1 MTRVPVKV
9 CGTTRAAD
17 ALLAAELGVA
27 ALGFVF
33 WPNSPRRIEPAEAGR
48 IGRALPPFVLRV
60 GVFVDESPDEVAR
73 HVGEAG
79 LDVVQLHGD
88 ERVGEF
94 TQVGARVVKSV
105 TLSSQADLDAAAALP
120 DGVALLVDVADRER
134 RGGTGRRANWALAG
148 ELARRR
154 TVILAGGLTADNVGE
169 ALRLVRPAAIDVSSG
184 VESAPGFKDPDRLR
198 QFLAA
203 VVAAGRED
211 A

>member
-9 CGTTRAAD
+9 CGITRTAD
-17 ALLAAELGVA
+17 AMLAAELGVA

-60 GVFVDESPDEVAR
+60 GVFVDASPDEVAR
-73 HVGEAG
+73 HVDEAG

-94 TQVGARVVKSV
+94 TRVGARVVKSV
-105 TLSSQADLDAAAALP
+105 TLSSQADLDAAALA
-120 DGVALLVDVADRER
+120 DGVPLLVDAADRER
-134 RGGTGRRANWALAG
+134 RGGTGQRANWALAG

-169 ALRLVRPAAIDVSSG
+169 ALHLVRPAAIDVSSG